1 MLSWP
6 LKHIKSVRTILT
18 VGLWLGMFFY
28 ASAQKAHPEEL
39 IFSFVDS
46 INTVLKNTNQI
57 SNDECSLSI
66 YLRHNMYTHRNGSI
80 VRFIPRMPRLERG
93 TNEYVTEAQLQLQLR
108 PPGEVDCKVVAF
120 HSTARY
126 LRPERFSAMGRFNF
140 QIYQSKLFIDQLLNP
155 FNRRNR
161 KFYRYEYAF
170 THIGNDTLATTV
182 RVNIHR
188 RFNNEEL
195 AYGYADV
202 DVKTGAVT
210 NFLLHFNY
218 QLQNITINARMGK
231 QGYDQLVPQR
241 MRIVSDFKLLGNR
254 VFETTDLF
262 AQHSFMC
269 PVRINHKKKNRFDLT
284 TLCAL
289 RIDTTQVNTSA
300 EYFDSIRPMALRKAE
315 EAQFKEHYNEV
326 NDTISRFAL
335 PTDLAQT
342 GFTPR
347 KTFFN
352 KKNTQNILLSSHR
365 FNLTSNGN
373 TSVKLPPLITP
384 SMVQW
389 SKTKGVSIK
398 TNIHF
403 SFSPRRKAQQELI
416 NFTPSIGYSFK
427 QKQVYWNLP
436 LLFHILPYY
445 NGLLSFKAGGGSH
458 YYNNHQANELR
469 NQLKGHSNFDSLQSV
484 INRYGFN
491 DYLDTYAS
499 TQLSLSPHPGLTLT
513 FGGCFSRRVL
523 INWNKLAADAQL
535 QHYISSIG
543 PSVQLEWTPAQ
554 YYYRQGRR
562 RLPLYSR
569 YPTFIVNYERG
580 LGLQGQS
587 SQFEK
592 VEGEVRYRLP
602 LYALRTLYFRA
613 NAGVYTKRGKDCFI
627 DYDFFRFNYLPH
639 GWTDELT
646 GEFQLLSARWY
657 NESRYYIQ
665 CTSAYESPMM
675 LLSRLPGISRVVQK
689 ERIYLN
695 LLSVK
700 ALGLYAELGY
710 GISTHLL
717 DLGLF
722 TGISHDKSLNFGC
735 KVILKSP

>member
-1 MLSWP
+1 
-6 LKHIKSVRTILT
+6 
-18 VGLWLGMFFY
+18 
-28 ASAQKAHPEEL
+28 
-39 IFSFVDS
+39 
-46 INTVLKNTNQI
+46 
-57 SNDECSLSI
+57 
-66 YLRHNMYTHRNGSI
+66 MYTHRNGFI
-80 VRFIPRMPRLERG
+80 VRYIPNMPRLERG

-108 PPGEVDCKVVAF
+108 PPGEIDCKVVAF

-126 LRPERFSAMGRFNF
+126 LQPERFASMGRFNF

-170 THIGNDTLATTV
+170 TRMGNDSVPTTM

-202 DVKTGAVT
+202 DVNTGAIT

-218 QLQNITINARMGK
+218 QLQKITVNARMGK

-241 MRIVSDFKLLGNR
+241 LRIVSDFKLLGNR

-262 AQHSFMC
+262 AQHSFTC
-269 PVRINHKKKNRFDLT
+269 PISINNKKKNRFDLT
-284 TLCAL
+284 ALCWL

-300 EYFDSIRPMALRKAE
+300 EYFDSIRPIALRKTE
-315 EAQFKEHYNEV
+315 QVQFNEHDKV
-326 NDTISRFAL
+326 ITDTATHFAL
-335 PTDLAQT
+335 PADLENE
-342 GFTPR
+342 GFVPR
-347 KTFFN
+347 KTIFN
-352 KKNTQNILLSSHR
+352 KKNTQNILLSSHD
-365 FNLTSNGN
+365 FNLTNNGN
-373 TSVKLPPLITP
+373 TKVKLPPLITP

-389 SKTKGVSIK
+389 SKTKGLSIK
-398 TNIHF
+398 TNIRF
-403 SFSPRRKAQQELI
+403 SFKPQPNAQQDI
-416 NFTPSIGYSFK
+416 ISFTPSIGYSFK

-436 LLFHILPYY
+436 LQFNILPYY
-445 NGLLSFKAGGGSH
+445 NGLLSIKAGGGSH
-458 YYNNHQANELR
+458 YYNNLQANELR
-469 NQLKGHSNFDSLQSV
+469 NQLKGQANFDSLQNI

-499 TQLSLSPHPGLTLT
+499 TELSLSPHPGVTLTLGAR
-513 FGGCFSRRVL
+513 FNRRVL
-523 INWNKLAADAQL
+523 INWNKLAADSQL
-535 QHYISSIG
+535 QHYINSLG
-543 PSVQLEWTPAQ
+543 PSIQLEWTPAQ

-562 RLPLYSR
+562 RIPLYSH

-580 LGLQGQS
+580 VSLREQS

-592 VEGEVRYRLP
+592 IEGEIHYRLP
-602 LYALRTLYFRA
+602 LYALRTLYFRG
-613 NAGVYTKRGKDCFI
+613 NAGLYSKRGNNCFI
-627 DYDFFRFNYLPH
+627 DYDFFKFNYLPH

-675 LLSRLPGISRVVQK
+675 LLSRLPLASRIVQK

-700 ALGLYAELGY
+700 SLGLYTEFGY

-735 KVILKSP
+735 KVILKSL